1 MLPHINFIH
10 LEYITNIFFSNLSH
24 IPCHTFNTE
33 ECGGIIVNPDKEI
46 LMSNRKIQLKWFLL
60 AFI

>member
-24 IPCHTFNTE
+24 IPCHTFKTE
-33 ECGGIIVNPDKEI
+33 ECGGIIVNLDKEI
-46 LMSNRKIQLKWFLL
+46 DTHE
-60 AFI
+60 